1 MFKSVNPTTGETIA
15 VHAAAGADMIEAA
28 LSAACAGQRA
38 WRAAGIEGRAA
49 VFAAAARK
57 LRQQVE
63 PLARLAACEMGK
75 PVTQGRAEIEKCAFL
90 CEHFAAHGAA
100 MLEGQHHQVDN
111 GKVELVHAP
120 LGVIFSVTPWNF
132 PFWQILRA
140 AVPTMISG
148 NAVLNKPAP
157 NVIGCAQAL
166 IALFADAGMPAGAFQ
181 TIALTNADAARV
193 IADPRVAGIAL
204 TGSEQAGSAVAAA
217 AGKALKKCVLELG
230 GSDPFIVLADAD
242 ITGAAEAAARSR
254 FANAGQVCIAAK
266 RMIVEAP
273 ARAAFA
279 DAFLAAA
286 ARYVPGD
293 PLADAT
299 TLGPMARADL
309 RDELEAIV
317 SQSIAAGAAV
327 LEAGGRTEGPGW
339 FYRPTILADAPD
351 HAPVLI
357 RETFGPAAV
366 ILTAQDADEAIAL
379 ANRTPYGLSANLWTA
394 DLDRAHRL
402 ADRIEAG
409 GVFINSFTASDP
421 RFPFGG
427 IKRSG
432 FGRELG
438 AAGAHEFT
446 NLKTVWTVRP

>member
-1 MFKSVNPTTGETIA
+1 MFKSVNPATGETIA
-15 VHAAAGADMIEAA
+15 VYAAASADAIEAG

-38 WRAAGIEGRAA
+38 WQAAGAEGRAA
-49 VFAAAARK
+49 VLVAAAAR
-57 LRQQVE
+57 LREQAE

-75 PVTQGRAEIEKCAFL
+75 PVSQGRAEIEKCASV
-90 CEHFAAHGAA
+90 CEYYAAHGAA
-100 MLEGQHHQVDN
+100 MLESRHHPVDN
-111 GKVELVHAP
+111 GEVTLAHAP
-120 LGVIFSVTPWNF
+120 LGVIFSITPWNF

-140 AVPTMISG
+140 AVPALISG

-166 IALFADAGMPAGAFQ
+166 IALFAEAGMPQGALQ

-193 IADPRVAGIAL
+193 IADPRVAAVSL
-204 TGSEQAGSAVAAA
+204 TGSERAGSAVAAA
-217 AGKALKKCVLELG
+217 AGEALKKCVLELG

-242 ITGAAEAAARSR
+242 IGAAADAAARSR
-254 FANAGQVCIAAK
+254 FSNAGQVCVAAK

-273 ARAAFA
+273 VRAAFA
-279 DAFLAAA
+279 EAFMAAA
-286 ARYVPGD
+286 AEYVPGD

-309 RDELEAIV
+309 RDELEAMV

-327 LEAGGRTEGPGW
+327 LEPGGRTEGPGW
-339 FYRPTILADAPD
+339 FYQPTILADAPD

-366 ILTAQDADEAIAL
+366 ILTAQDAEQAITL
-379 ANRTPYGLSANLWTA
+379 ANRTTYGLSANLWTT

-409 GVFINSFTASDP
+409 GMFINSFTASDP

-432 FGRELG
+432 FGRELSAVG
-438 AAGAHEFT
+438 VHEFT
-446 NLKTVWTVRP
+446 NLKTIWTVRP